1 MNITGYLT
9 VRDVAARLDRSEPTA
24 WRRLAAAGVP
34 RYRDPATGCTLIAAR
49 DMGMLDR
56 PVRIAPTTN

>member
-1 MNITGYLT
+1 MH
-9 VRDVAARLDRSEPTA
+9 DVAERIGRSVPTA
-24 WRRLAAAGVP
+24 WRRLADAQVP
-34 RYRDPATGCTLIAAR
+34 RYRDPATGRTLIAAR